1 MSLHVSANGRYV
13 IKVLIVTPRSLL
25 NDAFGQDA
33 TSLVSGLT
41 RISGLEEAPAIES
54 ALNRMWGFPFERTDS
69 KRCLLISINS

>member
-13 IKVLIVTPRSLL
+13 IKVLIVT
-25 NDAFGQDA
+25 FGKDA

-54 ALNRMWGFPFERTDS
+54 ALNRTWGFPFERTDS